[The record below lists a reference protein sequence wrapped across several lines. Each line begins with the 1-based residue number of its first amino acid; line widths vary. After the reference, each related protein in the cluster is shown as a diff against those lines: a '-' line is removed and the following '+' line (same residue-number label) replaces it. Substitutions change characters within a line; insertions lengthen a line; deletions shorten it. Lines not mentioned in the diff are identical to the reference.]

1 MNQNKQSSDLMPETL
16 EELFNDVSVLKADL
30 VERSSNDSVLPNP
43 ELYMYYKDLQNRI
56 IWLDD
61 VVSETTALPITKMI
75 LSWNKEDEI
84 KNIPIAERKPI
95 KIFIYTVGGGVE
107 EIFHIADVID
117 LSKTPV
123 YTYNMGIA
131 LSAGLDILISG
142 HKRYAL
148 KNSKSLYHSG
158 SAGIQ
163 GTAEQIQSQTAQYSK
178 QLDLLNNRLLER
190 TKISKELLK
199 KKKKTEW
206 YIIGAEQAEL
216 GIVDEIINDISE
228 LF

>member
-1 MNQNKQSSDLMPETL
+1 
-16 EELFNDVSVLKADL
+16 
-30 VERSSNDSVLPNP
+30 
-43 ELYMYYKDLQNRI
+43 MYYKDLQNRI

-61 VVSETTALPITKMI
+61 VVNEITAIPITKMI
-75 LSWNKEDEI
+75 LNWNKEDEI
-84 KNIPIAERKPI
+84 NNISVEKRKPI
-95 KIFIYTVGGGVE
+95 KIFIYTVGGSVE
-107 EIFHIADVID
+107 EIFHIADIID

-142 HKRYAL
+142 HKRFAL
-148 KNSKSLYHSG
+148 KNSKALYHSG

-178 QLDLLNNRLLER
+178 QLDMLNNRLLEK
-190 TKISKELLK
+190 TKISKDLLK
-199 KKKKTEW
+199 KKKKSEW
-206 YIIGAEQAEL
+206 FIVGQEQAEL
-216 GIVDEIINDISE
+216 GIVDEIIDNISE

>member
-1 MNQNKQSSDLMPETL
+1 MDNKKNRSNTMTL
-16 EELFNDVSVLKADL
+16 EDLFNDVIDIK
-30 VERSSNDSVLPNP
+30 SNLLEKSNGDSLFPNP
-43 ELYMYYKDLQNRI
+43 DLYMYYKDLQNRI

-61 VVSETTALPITKMI
+61 VVNEITAIPITKMI
-75 LSWNKEDEI
+75 LNWNKEDEI
-84 KNIPIAERKPI
+84 NNISVEKRKPI
-95 KIFIYTVGGGVE
+95 KIFIYTVGGSVE
-107 EIFHIADVID
+107 EIFHIADIID

-142 HKRYAL
+142 HKRFAL
-148 KNSKSLYHSG
+148 KNSKALYHSG

-178 QLDLLNNRLLER
+178 QLDMLNNRLLER
-190 TKISKELLK
+190 TKISKDLLK
-199 KKKKTEW
+199 KKKKSEW
-206 YIIGAEQAEL
+206 FIVGQEQAEL
-216 GIVDEIINDISE
+216 GIVDEIIDNISE

>member
-1 MNQNKQSSDLMPETL
+1 MDNKKNKSNTMTL
-16 EELFNDVSVLKADL
+16 EDLFNDVIDIK
-30 VERSSNDSVLPNP
+30 SNLLEKSNSDSLFSNP
-43 ELYMYYKDLQNRI
+43 DLYMYYKDLQNRI

-61 VVSETTALPITKMI
+61 VVNEITAIPITKMI
-75 LSWNKEDEI
+75 LNWNKEDEI
-84 KNIPIAERKPI
+84 NNISVEKRKPI
-95 KIFIYTVGGGVE
+95 KIFIYTVGGSVE
-107 EIFHIADVID
+107 EIFHIADIID

-142 HKRYAL
+142 HKRFAL
-148 KNSKSLYHSG
+148 KNSKALYHSG

-178 QLDLLNNRLLER
+178 QLDMLNNRLLER
-190 TKISKELLK
+190 TKISKDLLK
-199 KKKKTEW
+199 KKKKSEW
-206 YIIGAEQAEL
+206 FIVGQEQAEL
-216 GIVDEIINDISE
+216 GIVDEIIDNISE

>member
-1 MNQNKQSSDLMPETL
+1 MDNKKNKSNSMTL
-16 EELFNDVSVLKADL
+16 EDLFNDVIDIK
-30 VERSSNDSVLPNP
+30 SNLLEKSNSDSLFPNP
-43 ELYMYYKDLQNRI
+43 DLYMYYKDLQNRI

-61 VVSETTALPITKMI
+61 VVNEITAIPITKMI
-75 LSWNKEDEI
+75 LNWNKEDEI
-84 KNIPIAERKPI
+84 NNISVEKRKPI
-95 KIFIYTVGGGVE
+95 KIFIYTIGGSVE
-107 EIFHIADVID
+107 EIFHIADIID

-142 HKRYAL
+142 HKRFAL
-148 KNSKSLYHSG
+148 KNSKALYHSG

-178 QLDLLNNRLLER
+178 QLDMLNNRLLER
-190 TKISKELLK
+190 TKISKDLLK
-199 KKKKTEW
+199 KKKKSEW
-206 YIIGAEQAEL
+206 FIVGQEQAEL
-216 GIVDEIINDISE
+216 GIVDEIIDNISE

>member
-1 MNQNKQSSDLMPETL
+1 MDKRDGIIPETL
-16 EELFNDVSVLKADL
+16 DELFQDVAVLNAELIEHSKNDNSF
-30 VERSSNDSVLPNP
+30 PNP
-43 ELYMYYKDLQNRI
+43 DLYMYYKELCDRI

-61 VVSETTALPITKMI
+61 TVNELTALPITRVI
-75 LSWNKEDEI
+75 LQWNKQDESN
-84 KNIPIAERKPI
+84 KVPVEKRKPI
-95 KIFIYTVGGGVE
+95 KIFIYTCGGGVE

-142 HKRYAL
+142 HKRFAL
-148 KNSKSLYHSG
+148 KNSKALYHSG

-163 GTAEQIQSQTAQYSK
+163 GTAEQVQSQTAQYSK
-178 QLDLLNNRLLER
+178 QLEVLNNRVLER
-190 TKISKELLK
+190 TKISKDLLK

-206 YIIGAEQAEL
+206 YIMGQEQAEL
-216 GIVDEIINDISE
+216 GIVDEIITDISN

>member
-1 MNQNKQSSDLMPETL
+1 MVTKKDCIVPETL
-16 EELFNDVSVLKADL
+16 DELFQNVAVLNADL
-30 VERSSNDSVLPNP
+30 IERSKKDGTFPDP
-43 ELYMYYKDLQNRI
+43 DLYMYYKGLCDRI

-61 VVSETTALPITKMI
+61 TVSELTALPITRMI
-75 LSWNKEDEI
+75 LQWNKQDELN
-84 KNIPIAERKPI
+84 KIPVEERKPI
-95 KIFIYTVGGGVE
+95 KIFIYTCGGGVE

-142 HKRYAL
+142 HKRFAL

-163 GTAEQIQSQTAQYSK
+163 GTAEQVQSQTAQYSK
-178 QLDLLNNRLLER
+178 QLEVLNNRVLER
-190 TKISKELLK
+190 TKISKDLLK

-206 YIIGAEQAEL
+206 YIMGQEQAEL
-216 GIVDEIINDISE
+216 GIVDEIITDISD

>member
-1 MNQNKQSSDLMPETL
+1 MNNKKSKSNAMTL
-16 EELFNDVSVLKADL
+16 EDLFNDVIDIK
-30 VERSSNDSVLPNP
+30 SNLLEKSNSDSLFPNP
-43 ELYMYYKDLQNRI
+43 DLYMYYKDLQNRI

-61 VVSETTALPITKMI
+61 VVSEITAIPITKMI
-75 LSWNKEDEI
+75 LNWNKEDEI
-84 KNIPIAERKPI
+84 NNIPVEKRKPI
-95 KIFIYTVGGGVE
+95 KIFIYAVGGSVE
-107 EIFHIADVID
+107 EIFHIADIID

-142 HKRYAL
+142 HKRFAL
-148 KNSKSLYHSG
+148 KNSKALYHSG

-178 QLDLLNNRLLER
+178 QLDMLNNRLLER
-190 TKISKELLK
+190 TKISKDLLK
-199 KKKKTEW
+199 KKKKSEW
-206 YIIGAEQAEL
+206 FIVGQEQAEL
-216 GIVDEIINDISE
+216 GIVDEIIDNISE

>member
-1 MNQNKQSSDLMPETL
+1 MSRKESIIPATMD
-16 EELFNDVSVLKADL
+16 ELFEDVAVLNADL
-30 VERSSNDSVLPNP
+30 VERSKNDTVFPNP
-43 ELYMYYKDLQNRI
+43 ETYMYYKGLCDRV

-61 VVSETTALPITKMI
+61 VVNEVTALPITRMI
-75 LSWNKEDEI
+75 LLWNKQDE
-84 KNIPIAERKPI
+84 KMKIPVEERKPI
-95 KIFIYTVGGGVE
+95 KIFIYTCGGGVE
-107 EIFHIADVID
+107 EIFHIADIID

-142 HKRYAL
+142 HKRFAL
-148 KNSKSLYHSG
+148 KNSKALYHSG

-163 GTAEQIQSQTAQYSK
+163 GTAEQVQSQTAQYSK
-178 QLDLLNNRLLER
+178 QLEVLNNRVLER
-190 TKISKELLK
+190 TKISKDLLK

-206 YIIGAEQAEL
+206 YITGQEQADL
-216 GIVDEIINDISE
+216 GIVDEIITDISD

>member
-1 MNQNKQSSDLMPETL
+1 MDNKKNKSNSMTL
-16 EELFNDVSVLKADL
+16 EDLFNDVIDIK
-30 VERSSNDSVLPNP
+30 SNLLEKSNSDSLFPNP
-43 ELYMYYKDLQNRI
+43 DLYMYYKNLQNRI

-61 VVSETTALPITKMI
+61 VVNEITAIPMTKMI
-75 LSWNKEDEI
+75 LNWNKEDEI
-84 KNIPIAERKPI
+84 NNISVEKRKPI
-95 KIFIYTVGGGVE
+95 KIFIYTIGGSVE
-107 EIFHIADVID
+107 EIFHIADIID

-142 HKRYAL
+142 HKRFAL
-148 KNSKSLYHSG
+148 KNSKALYHSG

-178 QLDLLNNRLLER
+178 QLDMLNNRLLER
-190 TKISKELLK
+190 TKISKDLLK
-199 KKKKTEW
+199 KKKKSEW
-206 YIIGAEQAEL
+206 FIIGQEQAEL
-216 GIVDEIINDISE
+216 GIVDEIIDNISE

>member
-1 MNQNKQSSDLMPETL
+1 MDNKKNKSNTMTL
-16 EELFNDVSVLKADL
+16 EDLFNDVIDIK
-30 VERSSNDSVLPNP
+30 SNLLEKSNSDSLFPNP
-43 ELYMYYKDLQNRI
+43 DLYMYYKDLQNRI

-61 VVSETTALPITKMI
+61 VVNEITAIPITKMI
-75 LSWNKEDEI
+75 LNWNKEDEI
-84 KNIPIAERKPI
+84 NNISVEKRKPI
-95 KIFIYTVGGGVE
+95 KIFIYTVGGSVE
-107 EIFHIADVID
+107 EIFHIADIID

-142 HKRYAL
+142 HKRFAL
-148 KNSKSLYHSG
+148 KNFKALYHSG

-178 QLDLLNNRLLER
+178 QLDMLNNRLLER
-190 TKISKELLK
+190 TKISKDLLK
-199 KKKKTEW
+199 KKKKSEW
-206 YIIGAEQAEL
+206 FIVGQEQAEL
-216 GIVDEIINDISE
+216 GIVDEIIDNISE

>member
-1 MNQNKQSSDLMPETL
+1 MDNKKNKSNTMTL
-16 EELFNDVSVLKADL
+16 EDLFNDVIDIK
-30 VERSSNDSVLPNP
+30 SNLLEKSNSDSLFPNP
-43 ELYMYYKDLQNRI
+43 DLYMYYKDLQNRI

-61 VVSETTALPITKMI
+61 VVNEITAIPITKMI
-75 LSWNKEDEI
+75 LNWNKEDEI
-84 KNIPIAERKPI
+84 NNISVEKRKPI
-95 KIFIYTVGGGVE
+95 KIFIYTVGGSVE
-107 EIFHIADVID
+107 EIFHIADIID

-142 HKRYAL
+142 HKRFAL
-148 KNSKSLYHSG
+148 KNSKALYHSG

-178 QLDLLNNRLLER
+178 QLDMLNNRLLER
-190 TKISKELLK
+190 TKISKDLLK
-199 KKKKTEW
+199 KKKKSEW
-206 YIIGAEQAEL
+206 FIVGQEQAEL
-216 GIVDEIINDISE
+216 GIVDEIIDNISE